1 LQPQVSQSCL
11 LRGLNILPAKETPR
25 KTTKRRELAASHVGN
40 ITLRHRQNRFK
51 NKRSNLNLLEELEE
65 SYKNTKQP

>member
-1 LQPQVSQSCL
+1 M
-11 LRGLNILPAKETPR
+11 
-25 KTTKRRELAASHVGN
+25 ASHVGN

-65 SYKNTKQP
+65 NIEITNTHKFAIQRIKTAVLISLPGFSKDRHVGERAEAR